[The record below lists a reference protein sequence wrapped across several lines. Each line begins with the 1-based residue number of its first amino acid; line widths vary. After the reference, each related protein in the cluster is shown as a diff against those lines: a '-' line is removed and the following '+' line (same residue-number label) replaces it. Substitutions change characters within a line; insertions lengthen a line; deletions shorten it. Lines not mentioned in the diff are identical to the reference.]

1 MTLRKPIRRPVRH
14 KFHAQATEADGIRF
28 SSKKEAR
35 YYMALKLRV
44 AAGEVLFFLRQ
55 VPLHLPGGTRLVV
68 DFLEFWADG
77 TVHFVDTKGV
87 KTEAFKIKQR
97 EIEAVYPI
105 TVELV

>member
-1 MTLRKPIRRPVRH
+1 MTLRHRKPIRH
-14 KFHAQATEADGIRF
+14 KFHAVATECDGIRF

-35 YYMALKLRV
+35 YYLQLKLRV
-44 AAGEVLFFLRQ
+44 VAGEVLFFLRQ

-77 TVHFVDTKGV
+77 SVHFVDTKGV
-87 KTEAFKIKQR
+87 KTEAFKIKKR
-97 EIEAVYPI
+97 EIEAAYPI